1 MSGVDVTCGIVI
13 FLVSATLKWTCALP
27 VGPTW
32 RPVRP
37 TLAPEAA
44 LAKGSLCYAN
54 LRCNSDTDTPL
65 VILQTS
71 AHCEIYFCAFFV
83 QMNFVDDIFAFLT
96 VYVMYLPRC
105 WSTVYYRLCVR
116 GMSTAGP
123 LVTDA
128 WWRRWEITWFSVER
142 LDKILNKT
150 NIADR
155 LREQK
160 ASTRWLCMSCM

>member
-1 MSGVDVTCGIVI
+1 
-13 FLVSATLKWTCALP
+13 
-27 VGPTW
+27 
-32 RPVRP
+32 VRP

-105 WSTVYYRLCVR
+105 SMTFLPSSLFTLCICLAAEVQ
-116 GMSTAGP
+116 SIIDYVCAECP
-123 LVTDA
+123 
-128 WWRRWEITWFSVER
+128 R
-142 LDKILNKT
+142 LD
-150 NIADR
+150 R
-155 LREQK
+155 
-160 ASTRWLCMSCM
+160 